1 MLRQR
6 IRVGKRGPGTKRA
19 PRPFL
24 RFHSTDR
31 DAGRKSVT
39 NYLIM
44 TRLRRNNTHWT
55 LRLILIIAPLAFV
68 CIAVVAAMQ
77 VIHLAPAAPTFR
89 QDQAELA
96 RLESKS
102 AAHIADLRIAEA
114 RTDVERPMTPSPAV
128 EESATAGSA
137 PSKEDSALKPA
148 QSKAVASRGHGSRV
162 SHSKRYQ
169 AELALQRQRAVA
181 ASQYRY
187 AQQES
192 GSFFSSIAHA
202 LGFSGR

>member
-1 MLRQR
+1 
-6 IRVGKRGPGTKRA
+6 
-19 PRPFL
+19 
-24 RFHSTDR
+24 
-31 DAGRKSVT
+31 
-39 NYLIM
+39 M
-44 TRLRRNNTHWT
+44 TRLRRNNTNWT
-55 LRLILIIAPLAFV
+55 LRLILVIAPLAFV
-68 CIAVVAAMQ
+68 CIAVVAAMRGIY
-77 VIHLAPAAPTFR
+77 VAPAAPTFR

-102 AAHIADLRIAEA
+102 DAHIADLRIAEA

-128 EESATAGSA
+128 EESAAAISV

-148 QSKAVASRGHGSRV
+148 QSKAVASRGHGSRT
-162 SHSKRYQ
+162 SRSKRYQ
-169 AELALQRQRAVA
+169 AELVFQRQRAVA
-181 ASQYRY
+181 ADQYRY

>member
-1 MLRQR
+1 
-6 IRVGKRGPGTKRA
+6 VAGKRGLGTKTGGEPVFA
-19 PRPFL
+19 
-24 RFHSTDR
+24 FHCAGR
-31 DAGRKSVT
+31 DAGRKNVT

-44 TRLRRNNTHWT
+44 TSLRRNNTHWT
-55 LRLILIIAPLAFV
+55 LRLILVTAPLAFV

-77 VIHLAPAAPTFR
+77 GIRLAPAAPTFR

-102 AAHIADLRIAEA
+102 DAHIADLRIAEA
-114 RTDVERPMTPSPAV
+114 RTDVDRPMTPSPAV
-128 EESATAGSA
+128 EESATAVSE
-137 PSKEDSALKPA
+137 PPKEDSPLKPA
-148 QSKAVASRGHGSRV
+148 QSKAVATRGHGSRT

-169 AELALQRQRAVA
+169 AELAFQRQRAVTA
-181 ASQYRY
+181 GQYRY

-192 GSFFSSIAHA
+192 GSFFSSIARA

>member
-1 MLRQR
+1 M
-6 IRVGKRGPGTKRA
+6 
-19 PRPFL
+19 
-24 RFHSTDR
+24 
-31 DAGRKSVT
+31 
-39 NYLIM
+39 
-44 TRLRRNNTHWT
+44 RLRRNSTHRS
-55 LRLILIIAPLAFV
+55 LRLILVIAPLAFV

-77 VIHLAPAAPTFR
+77 TIHLAPAAPTFR

-102 AAHIADLRIAEA
+102 DVHIADLRIAEA
-114 RTDVERPMTPSPAV
+114 RTDGERPMTPSPAV
-128 EESATAGSA
+128 EDSATAVM
-137 PSKEDSALKPA
+137 PPKEDSALKPA
-148 QSKAVASRGHGSRV
+148 QSKALASRGHART

-169 AELALQRQRAVA
+169 AELALQRQRAIA
-181 ASQYRY
+181 AGQYRY

>member
-1 MLRQR
+1 M
-6 IRVGKRGPGTKRA
+6 
-19 PRPFL
+19 
-24 RFHSTDR
+24 
-31 DAGRKSVT
+31 
-39 NYLIM
+39 
-44 TRLRRNNTHWT
+44 
-55 LRLILIIAPLAFV
+55 APLAFV
-68 CIAVVAAMQ
+68 CIAVTAAMQ
-77 VIHLAPAAPTFR
+77 GIHLAPAAPTFR

-102 AAHIADLRIAEA
+102 DAHIADLRIAEA

-128 EESATAGSA
+128 EDSAAAVSE
-137 PSKEDSALKPA
+137 PPKEDSALKPT
-148 QSKAVASRGHGSRV
+148 QSKAVAGRGHGSRA

-169 AELALQRQRAVA
+169 AELAFQRQQAMA

-187 AQQES
+187 AQQQS